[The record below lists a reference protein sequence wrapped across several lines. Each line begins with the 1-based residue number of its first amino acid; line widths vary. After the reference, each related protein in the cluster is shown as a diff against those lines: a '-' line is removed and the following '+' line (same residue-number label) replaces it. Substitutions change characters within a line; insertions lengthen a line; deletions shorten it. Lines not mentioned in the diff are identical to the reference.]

1 MELLLSPDVTKQS
14 VTALK
19 QQSLQVNYDQM

>member
-1 MELLLSPDVTKQS
+1 MELLLTPDVTKQS

-19 QQSLQVNYDQM
+19 QQSLQINYDQM

>member
-1 MELLLSPDVTKQS
+1 MELLLTPDVTKQS

>member
-1 MELLLSPDVTKQS
+1 MELLLTSDVTKQS
-14 VTALK
+14 VTALE

>member
-1 MELLLSPDVTKQS
+1 MELLLTPDVTKQS
-14 VTALK
+14 VTALE

>member
-1 MELLLSPDVTKQS
+1 MELLLTPDVTKQS

-19 QQSLQVNYDQM
+19 QQSLQVSYDQM